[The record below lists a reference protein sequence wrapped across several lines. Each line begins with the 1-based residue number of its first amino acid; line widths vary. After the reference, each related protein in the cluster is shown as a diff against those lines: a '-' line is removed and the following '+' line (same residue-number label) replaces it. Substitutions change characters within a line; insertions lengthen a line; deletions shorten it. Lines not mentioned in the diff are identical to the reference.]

1 MWRWE
6 GVKKMWRWEDV
17 KMRRWAD
24 VKMRRREDVRM
35 WRCED
40 VRMRGCE
47 DVQMRR
53 CEDVRMW
60 IWEDVKMNR
69 YEDVKMWRWEDVKMT
84 RCEDEKMWRFEDV
97 MWRCE
102 DVKMFDRP
110 PLLEE
115 PFAQTLSGK
124 IYQHIEAGQAGDS
137 GLLVCWSGLEDG
149 SKCRSAC
156 EARSLPGLAPALCL
170 FECHTRDLQSRS
182 CKLRITSSFTLSKL
196 IFPAPFQ
203 MLGDAFA

>member
-1 MWRWE
+1 M
-6 GVKKMWRWEDV
+6 KMS
-17 KMRRWAD
+17 
-24 VKMRRREDVRM
+24 
-35 WRCED
+35 
-40 VRMRGCE
+40 
-47 DVQMRR
+47 
-53 CEDVRMW
+53 
-60 IWEDVKMNR
+60 
-69 YEDVKMWRWEDVKMT
+69 
-84 RCEDEKMWRFEDV
+84 RCEDEKMRRCEYVRMRRCEDLK
-97 MWRCE
+97 MLCE

-110 PLLEE
+110 PLSEE

-124 IYQHIEAGQAGDS
+124 IFQNIEAGQAGDS